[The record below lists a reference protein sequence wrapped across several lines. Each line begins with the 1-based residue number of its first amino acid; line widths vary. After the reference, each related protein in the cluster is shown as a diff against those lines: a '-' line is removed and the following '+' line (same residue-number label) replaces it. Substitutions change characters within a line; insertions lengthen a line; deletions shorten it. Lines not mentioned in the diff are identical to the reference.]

1 CKVSEVRP
9 ALSTPMLTPQANWT
23 PGGSRSFVSSAW
35 GSMARQS
42 TPTQVQLTSIKF
54 QINLMQT
61 AYLIPQLARPPVARE
76 PDGTTSTRS
85 GRVDRPLHGQSQSVP
100 QQLYVQPVEHRRTGY
115 HEQLPGRRRH
125 PHPRLGT

>member
-1 CKVSEVRP
+1 
-9 ALSTPMLTPQANWT
+9 MLTQQANWT

-85 GRVDRPLHGQSQSVP
+85 TRAAPEPAARTPKWIVRSEERRVGK
-100 QQLYVQPVEHRRTGY
+100 ERR
-115 HEQLPGRRRH
+115 LAWA
-125 PHPRLGT
+125 